1 MGETQGAL
9 PLDPTRGFAS
19 GLHKGERNGTKSPPL
34 TLSRDSVGDT
44 FMQCPRVY
52 PMNLRFKPTN
62 MKP

>member
-19 GLHKGERNGTKSPPL
+19 GLHKGLRPL